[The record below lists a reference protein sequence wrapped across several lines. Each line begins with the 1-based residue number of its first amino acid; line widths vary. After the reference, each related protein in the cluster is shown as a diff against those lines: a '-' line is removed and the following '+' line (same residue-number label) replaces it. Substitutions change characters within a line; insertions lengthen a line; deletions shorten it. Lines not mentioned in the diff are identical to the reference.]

1 MVQYLNQKL
10 VDLSFKRLAPTTN
23 VGKKP
28 LERTSAL
35 MYFLAFDAVA
45 KKLDCCPLDL
55 NPKAADGKNNREA
68 IELEFVKLVMLK
80 NAADMQ
86 VRQVSVLGKVE
97 KGGNSPEKRISS
109 NFLTVPL
116 KKASDSAKAY
126 NYPSRPASL
135 LKMGASATGLKWG
148 AEYHDDWRTNL
159 PKFLSEIKSNTPFT
173 DLAVFVFRDAKIPAG
188 TQNIRDA
195 LIDLIKARFSDDLAM
210 FWSKR
215 IDAEKVFF
223 KHGDDPFRNSYQE
236 SLPEA
241 SATSENSS
249 GSDPE
254 SLKSL
259 DKQILVDRIVYLE
272 GLLEAQEIEYQS
284 ITK

>member
-1 MVQYLNQKL
+1 MAQYLNQKL
-10 VDLSFKRLAPTTN
+10 VDFSFKRLAPKTN

-55 NPKAADGKNNREA
+55 NPKASDGKNNREA
-68 IELEFVKLVMLK
+68 VELEFVKLVMLK
-80 NAADMQ
+80 NTDDMQ
-86 VRQVSVLGKVE
+86 VRQVSVLGKIE
-97 KGGNSPEKRISS
+97 KGGTAPEKRISS

-116 KKASDSAKAY
+116 KKASESAKAY

-148 AEYHDDWRTNL
+148 ADYHDDWRTNL
-159 PKFLSEIKSNTPFT
+159 PRFLSEVKSNTPFT
-173 DLAVFVFRDAKIPAG
+173 DLAIFVFRDAKVSADS
-188 TQNIRDA
+188 QNVRDA
-195 LIDLIKARFSDDLAM
+195 LADLIKNRFSEDFAA
-210 FWSKR
+210 FWTKR

-223 KHGDDPFRNSYQE
+223 KHGDDPFRPTHQE
-236 SLPEA
+236 SLSETTVISEA
-241 SATSENSS
+241 SA
-249 GSDPE
+249 SDAE

-259 DKQILVDRIVYLE
+259 DKQTLVDRIVYLE
-272 GLLEAQEIEYQS
+272 GLLDAQEIEYQS
-284 ITK
+284 INK